1 MQITENGVHIT
12 YCTNIHPGETW
23 AEVFANLK
31 QYIPALKSRFQAEDF
46 GIGLRLSEQAAK
58 QLQAAA
64 LSEFKAW
71 LIQHNLYVFT
81 INGFPY
87 GGFHN
92 QVVKDNVYAPDW
104 TTPERTSYSK
114 RLAHLLAVLLPEG
127 VNGSISTLP
136 LSYKPWFNSTSEVNE
151 VFDRSTL
158 NLVETV
164 VELVRLHQTTGK
176 FVHIDLE
183 PEPNGLIENAA
194 EVIDYFDR
202 WLLPVGGKH
211 LANTLGISVTEAET
225 LLRKHIQ
232 ICYDTCHFS
241 VVYEEPSR
249 VFRDFYNAGISIGK
263 IQISAAIKNQ
273 LPQEQSERANLT
285 EYLQK
290 FAESTYLHQVVA
302 ANADGTLQAYID
314 LPEALED
321 LKETTAREW
330 RTHFHIPIFNQ
341 SYGILQ
347 STQDDILTVFDL
359 LKDYPCEHLE
369 IETYTFQVLPE
380 TLKTDLLTS
389 IQREYE
395 WVIQHYRGD
404 RNLSLKEKKPASAC

>member
-1 MQITENGVHIT
+1 MKITENGVHLT
-12 YCTNIHPGETW
+12 YCTNIHPGESW
-23 AEVFANLK
+23 SEVFSNLK
-31 QYIPALKSRFQAEDF
+31 QYIPALKSRFQAKDF
-46 GIGLRLSEQAAK
+46 GIGLRLSDQASK
-58 QLQAAA
+58 QLQIAEI
-64 LSEFKAW
+64 SEFKNW
-71 LIQHNLYVFT
+71 LGQQGLYVFT

-92 QVVKDNVYAPDW
+92 QVVKDKVYAPDW

-114 RLAHLLAVLLPEG
+114 RLAHILVALLPEG

-136 LSYKPWFNSTSEVNE
+136 LSYKPWFKTASEVNE
-151 VFDRSTL
+151 VFQRSVL

-164 VELVRLHQTTGK
+164 IELVHLHQTNGK
-176 FVHIDLE
+176 FIHIDLE

-194 EVIDYFDR
+194 EVLDFFNR
-202 WLLPVGGKH
+202 WLLPIGGKT
-211 LANTLGISVTEAET
+211 LANSLGTSVTVAET

-241 VVYEEPSR
+241 VVYDDPAK
-249 VFRDFYNAGISIGK
+249 VFQQFRQAGIAIGK
-263 IQISAAIKNQ
+263 IQISAAIKNK
-273 LPQEQSERANLT
+273 LPQEQSERANLN

-290 FAESTYLHQVVA
+290 FSESTYLHQVVA
-302 ANADGTLQAYID
+302 AYGNGSLQSYTD
-314 LPEALED
+314 LPEALKD
-321 LKETTAREW
+321 LKETTAQEW

-341 SYGILQ
+341 SYGVLQ
-347 STQDDILTVFDL
+347 STQDDILKVLEL

-380 TLKTDLLTS
+380 KLKTDLLTS

-395 WVIQHYRGD
+395 WVIQHYGD
-404 RNLSLKEKKPASAC
+404 SLNLYSKQQTFSAL